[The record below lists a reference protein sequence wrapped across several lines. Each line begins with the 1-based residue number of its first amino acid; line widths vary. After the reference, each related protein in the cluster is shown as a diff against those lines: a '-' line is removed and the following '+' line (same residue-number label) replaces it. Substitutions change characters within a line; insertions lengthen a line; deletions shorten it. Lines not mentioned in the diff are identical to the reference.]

1 MSMLEKDWIG
11 MLDEIGLRW
20 SRKREEESPQLAG
33 FTSLKSITCH
43 SLPPECPND
52 LSTDRHVSW

>member
-1 MSMLEKDWIG
+1 MFEKDWIRK
-11 MLDEIGLRW
+11 LDEIVMRCGWKL
-20 SRKREEESPQLAG
+20 EEESPKLAG

-52 LSTDRHVSW
+52 LSTVQHVSW